1 MKETKVNVRSASK
14 LSKSFPPFPSYGD
27 DMSCTWWYTSEE
39 LNPMRL
45 KRSQE
50 RKTVPNAGV
59 EKTVEPQG
67 RPIEDGDES
76 ARAMHSAD
84 YKPGEYF
91 FSMLT

>member
-14 LSKSFPPFPSYGD
+14 LSKSPSSYGD

-59 EKTVEPQG
+59 EKTVEPRG
-67 RPIEDGDES
+67 RPIEG
-76 ARAMHSAD
+76 
-84 YKPGEYF
+84 
-91 FSMLT
+91 